1 MAEQQE
7 EAKWR
12 QALKKPAGALP
23 PNVVQKVV
31 LPVAAVLL
39 VAVFWTAQSGPG
51 EDAVEQTEP
60 EAVNENFWDQLR
72 GRMVQDR
79 EQAAREQ
86 EIAANRAASEE
97 QARQAQAAREA
108 AAARAAAAMDAMA
121 GRVTGGAAGAAGAAA
136 EDLVL
141 TEGEMELRERLRLE
155 ALERRTR
162 SLRAPSLVQTFRDP
176 DVRRTNAGA
185 PETQPWLN
193 AGDAMGGQ
201 QPSAANA
208 PEGAPPPA
216 PGLSL
221 ADPAA
226 LTAQM
231 EQAAQMQQAM
241 NEALLGGGGTNSP
254 LREPQART
262 VPGVTGPEVAETAAP
277 ASVTTPADPP
287 GVERVYEGSV
297 LSAVLV
303 NQLDGDFAGPVLAQ
317 VAIPF
322 YSRDRQR
329 VLVPRGTRLLGTA
342 QAVGDQDQSRLAVGF
357 HRMIWADGRWVD
369 LSFHGLNQIGE
380 SALIDQVNRHYW
392 SMFAA
397 AGAVGVLAGF
407 TMQGSNPYAGG
418 AEGFRSGAGQ
428 GFGQSATQILQRFL
442 NRMPTVTIRA
452 GHRLR
457 VWVTSD
463 FLVPRPAPHP
473 ERMYR

>member
-1 MAEQQE
+1 MA
-7 EAKWR
+7 EAKWK
-12 QALKKPAGALP
+12 QLLGKPSGALP
-23 PNVVQKVV
+23 ENVVQKVV
-31 LPVAAVLL
+31 LPLAAVLVVVVYLTSRGGGPEEAAL
-39 VAVFWTAQSGPG
+39 VDPAS
-51 EDAVEQTEP
+51 
-60 EAVNENFWDQLR
+60 EAVDQNAIEGFLASMR
-72 GRMVQDR
+72 RDQDQASR
-79 EQAAREQ
+79 ERQIAADRAAAEAEAAR
-86 EIAANRAASEE
+86 
-97 QARQAQAAREA
+97 AQAALAALGARTGTRPEVFGSGGRAGMPGAEEA
-108 AAARAAAAMDAMA
+108 AAVQTQ
-121 GRVTGGAAGAAGAAA
+121 GEVELA
-136 EDLVL
+136 E
-141 TEGEMELRERLRLE
+141 TLRLE

-176 DVRRTNAGA
+176 EERRTAAAA
-185 PETQPWLN
+185 PQAQPWLN
-193 AGDAMGGQ
+193 AGEAAGGQ
-201 QPSAANA
+201 QPSAANT
-208 PEGAPPPA
+208 PESAPPA
-216 PGLSL
+216 PGLAL
-221 ADPAA
+221 ADPASVA
-226 LTAQM
+226 AQM

-241 NEALLGGGGTNSP
+241 NEALLGGAPNST

-262 VPGVTGPEVAETAAP
+262 VPGVTGPEAAETPEP
-277 ASVTTPADPP
+277 AVVTVPADPP
-287 GVERVYEGSV
+287 GTERVYEGSM
-297 LSAVLV
+297 LSGVLV

-329 VLVPRGTRLLGTA
+329 ILVPRGTRLLGTA

-357 HRMIWADGRWVD
+357 HRMVWPDGRWVD

-407 TMQGSNPYAGG
+407 TLQGSSPLEGG
-418 AEGFRSGAGQ
+418 MAGFRSGAGQ

-442 NRMPTVTIRA
+442 NRMPTITIRA